1 MKNRIFH
8 AVSFHNTPCR
18 KEGLMNRRSCFTL
31 IELLVVIAIIAILA
45 AMLLP
50 ALSKAR
56 EKARSI
62 SCINNLKQSML
73 AFLTYADEY
82 GEVLLTS
89 ANYSCDWPGALT
101 SAYGNS
107 GYLSSRTPNE
117 AVCPGRTPFTYKSA
131 YFTYGHRQGHCPTNC
146 FQSVLTTYSDSG
158 RASGYRDYFLLGL
171 KIKTPSSFML
181 IGDSYSQYHELN
193 STPDGYQ
200 HGNMRITST
209 SVSTANR
216 DDSCFA
222 FLGAHGNSGN
232 FAFWDGH
239 AVAYNSPGALIDE
252 LKKEYTANGQTVTA
266 SVWDQN
272 KVFTKR

>member
-1 MKNRIFH
+1 MR
-8 AVSFHNTPCR
+8 
-18 KEGLMNRRSCFTL
+18 RRSFFTL

-62 SCINNLKQSML
+62 SCINNLKQNML

-89 ANYSCDWPGALT
+89 ANSSCNWHGALT
-101 SAYGNS
+101 SAFGNT
-107 GYLSSRTPNE
+107 GYLSSTAPNE
-117 AVCPGRTPFTYKSA
+117 AVCPGRAPFKYKST

-146 FQSVLTTYSDSG
+146 FQSVLTTYNDSG
-158 RASGYRDYFLLGL
+158 RANGYRDYFLLAL
-171 KIKTPSSFML
+171 KIKMPSSFML

-193 STPDGYQ
+193 NSQDGFQ
-200 HGNMRITST
+200 HANMRITNT

-216 DDSCFA
+216 DDACFP

-239 AVAYNSPGALIDE
+239 AAAFNSPGALIDE

-266 SVWDQN
+266 SVWNHN